1 MKTILLP
8 TDFSDNSRNAV
19 EYAIQL
25 FKQEKC
31 KFFLLNVYSPVMYDP
46 EIFMLERS
54 DYMLEEIYK
63 KNSESKLAR
72 LIKKLEKSAGQN
84 HSFEKIASFN
94 LLIPAIKEIVAEKQ
108 IDMVIMGTKGST
120 GAHEVLWGS
129 NTVHALKNL
138 RCPLLII
145 PQNYSFK
152 TPKKILL
159 PTDYHFNYPLK
170 ILKLVKDLC
179 RTNEARLHVLHVM
192 TKEKMK
198 DEIINNK
205 KLLEGEIKSIPHE
218 FHTIEGRSLVKAIME
233 FEKDYDI
240 DMLVMVNN
248 KHSFFRNLLF
258 SSPVDKIGFRNAN
271 PFLVLPTGNFA

>member
-1 MKTILLP
+1 MKNILLP
-8 TDFSDNSRNAV
+8 TDFSDNSLNAI

-25 FKQEKC
+25 WKQEKC
-31 KFFLLNVYSPVMYDP
+31 KFFFLNVYSPVMYDP
-46 EIFMLERS
+46 EIFMLEQA

-63 KNSESKLAR
+63 KNSERKLAR
-72 LIKKLEKSAGQN
+72 LIKKFEKSAGKN
-84 HSFEKIASFN
+84 HNFEKIASFN
-94 LLIPAIKEIVAEKQ
+94 LLIPAIKEIIIERQ
-108 IDMVIMGTKGST
+108 IDLVVMGTKGST

-152 TPKKILL
+152 IPKKILM

-170 ILKLVKDLC
+170 IIKLVKELC
-179 RTNEARLHVLHVM
+179 RTNGARLHVLHVSSL
-192 TKEKMK
+192 KEVK
-198 DEIINNK
+198 DEILNNK
-205 KLLEGEIKSIPHE
+205 KLLEGEIKNIPHE
-218 FHTIEGRSLVKAIME
+218 FHTIEGHNLVKAIMD
-233 FEKDYDI
+233 FEKDYEI

-258 SSPVDKIGFRNAN
+258 SSTVDKIGFRNSN